1 MLSNTLGKYY
11 NNYLLIDNNA
21 HIVGHNVEDSREY
34 FLHYVLLLLLLLFK
48 VEIPCSIIYN
58 TTKISYKMITLTW
71 YKSFKLNI
79 IKTNKIIIN
88 IKIRRTYYV
97 VFTS

>member
-21 HIVGHNVEDSREY
+21 HIVGHNVENSREY
-34 FLHYVLLLLLLLFK
+34 FLHYVLLLLLFR

-71 YKSFKLNI
+71 YKSFKQNI
-79 IKTNKIIIN
+79 IKLINFIIN
-88 IKIRRTYYV
+88 LDT
-97 VFTS
+97 

>member
-34 FLHYVLLLLLLLFK
+34 FLHYVLLLFR
-48 VEIPCSIIYN
+48 VESPCSIIYN

-79 IKTNKIIIN
+79 IKNNRIIN
-88 IKIRRTYYV
+88 
-97 VFTS
+97 

>member
-21 HIVGHNVEDSREY
+21 HIVSHNVEDSREY
-34 FLHYVLLLLLLLFK
+34 FLHYVLLLLFM

-79 IKTNKIIIN
+79 IKLINFIIN
-88 IKIRRTYYV
+88 LNT
-97 VFTS
+97 